1 MGGEVRETVS
11 SRSKRALWTV
21 GTCSGCV
28 SSASETHWNILS
40 RGVYIF
46 FFFFKMTDFC
56 VAQSKDEV
64 RRPRSWTIVTWTRM
78 VALEVMRICPS
89 LDSFK

>member
-11 SRSKRALWTV
+11 SRSKRASWTV

-28 SSASETHWNILS
+28 SGASETHWNILS

-46 FFFFKMTDFC
+46 FFFL
-56 VAQSKDEV
+56 
-64 RRPRSWTIVTWTRM
+64 R
-78 VALEVMRICPS
+78 
-89 LDSFK
+89 